1 MKQRKSSANPILV
14 LGLFSCGLL
23 APTSYAEIADAAPGG
38 FTVRLELEIEANRE
52 ALYDAAVGRIS
63 EWWSSDHTF
72 SGDAANM
79 YIEQKLGGCFCETFG
94 EDGGVIHMLVT
105 FLNRGR
111 MIRLTGGLGPLGLMG
126 VSGNMTWEFN
136 EIDSGTQWVVT
147 YTIGGYS
154 AAGLDK
160 IAGPVDQT
168 LAEQMQRLK
177 ALIENGAASP

>member
-1 MKQRKSSANPILV
+1 MKRYRLRAKGAVTVALATLALTSQP
-14 LGLFSCGLL
+14 LF
-23 APTSYAEIADAAPGG
+23 AEIADVAPGG
-38 FTVRLELEIEANRE
+38 FTVRLELEIAADRD
-52 ALYDAAVGRIS
+52 AVYDAAVGRIN

-72 SGDAANM
+72 SGDADNL
-79 YIEQKLGGCFCETFG
+79 YIEHKLGGCFCESFSD
-94 EDGGVIHMLVT
+94 DGGVIHMLVT

-136 EIDSGTQWVVT
+136 DTDAGTGWVVT
-147 YTIGGYS
+147 YAVGGYS

-160 IAGPVDQT
+160 IAGPVEQT

-177 ALIENGAASP
+177 ALMEDGSASP